1 MHKIVNLQDIIEK
14 EILFEYIRS
23 SGPGGQNVNK
33 VATAVQLH
41 FDVKNSPSLAVEVKE
56 RLMKLAGYR
65 LTQDGVLIIE
75 AKHFRTQEQ
84 NRFDAEQRLMVFLH
98 KAMTKPKQRHPTQ
111 PTLAS
116 QIRRLENKKRR
127 GRTKHLRTTDKHQ
140 G

>member
-1 MHKIVNLQDIIEK
+1 MHKIANLQDIIEK

-56 RLMKLAGYR
+56 RLMKLAGHR

-84 NRFDAEQRLMVFLH
+84 NRVDAVQRLMVFLH
-98 KAMTKPKQRHPTQ
+98 KAMTRTKQRHPTQ

-116 QIRRLENKKRR
+116 QIRRLEDKKRR
-127 GRTKHLRTTDKHQ
+127 GRTKYLRTTDKHQ